1 VFLFINNE
9 LSFVDVVKSTLIPD
23 TGLVRSHTK
32 TIDEKK
38 NKNNNDFS
46 MKDRASGLA
55 KFIFTTITVKP

>member
-1 VFLFINNE
+1 M
-9 LSFVDVVKSTLIPD
+9 SD
-23 TGLVRSHTK
+23 TK